1 MLKLE
6 SFVGKFGQILKYS
19 LGIPGQFQIPTANHA
34 PMYMPHMPGGVTS
47 SPQHQPQI
55 YQQNLNH
62 PAIPTMHVSNKHHLN
77 SRLYNQS
84 LSAFHDNNMFT
95 FYLNKG
101 AMQPG
106 QSFPATT
113 GTAPIYPHGFSSPN
127 QQPVA
132 GNPIPA
138 HVNGPPADQQ
148 HSIMTS
154 GPGKP

>member
-1 MLKLE
+1 M
-6 SFVGKFGQILKYS
+6 
-19 LGIPGQFQIPTANHA
+19 T
-34 PMYMPHMPGGVTS
+34 
-47 SPQHQPQI
+47 
-55 YQQNLNH
+55 
-62 PAIPTMHVSNKHHLN
+62 
-77 SRLYNQS
+77 
-84 LSAFHDNNMFT
+84 FHDSSMCT